1 MHALWLSALLLGAA
15 TEPSDARIVFEGLRM
30 DRYPVRGRDVAAV
43 RAALDAAR
51 VRDENDGTL
60 VEAYTHGHVHG
71 TWTAPAGKDRGAPC
85 RPETIAIRYSATMR
99 LPYLDEPDPP
109 PALAQAWQL
118 YAANLEAHEMEHLE
132 RIRRALP
139 RLAAA
144 IAAAPCAQADAAGA
158 AVLEQIR
165 AEGRAYDLET
175 EHGRSEGAVFPPPT
189 TRPVERD
196 D

>member
-1 MHALWLSALLLGAA
+1 MHALWLSALLLGPA
-15 TEPSDARIVFEGLRM
+15 TGSPGARIIFDGVRM

-60 VEAYTHGHVHG
+60 VEAYTHGRVHW
-71 TWTAPAGKDRGAPC
+71 TWKAAGPDRDAKC
-85 RPETIAIRYSATMR
+85 RPQAITIRFSATMR

-109 PALAQAWQL
+109 PALAQAWQR
-118 YAANLEAHEMEHLE
+118 YAANLEAHEREHLE

-144 IAAAPCAQADAAGA
+144 IAAAPCAKADTAGA

-175 EHGRSEGAVFPPPT
+175 EHGRRDGAVFPPPEAMQ
-189 TRPVERD
+189 REWND
-196 D
+196 

>member
-1 MHALWLSALLLGAA
+1 MHALWLSALLLGPA
-15 TEPSDARIVFEGLRM
+15 TGSPGARIIFDGVRM

-43 RAALDAAR
+43 RVALDAAR

-60 VEAYTHGHVHG
+60 VEAYTHGRVHW
-71 TWTAPAGKDRGAPC
+71 TWKAAGPDRDAKC
-85 RPETIAIRYSATMR
+85 RPQAITIRFSATMR

-109 PALAQAWQL
+109 PALAQAWQR
-118 YAANLEAHEMEHLE
+118 YAANLEAHEREHLE

-144 IAAAPCAQADAAGA
+144 IAAAPCAKADTAGA

-175 EHGRSEGAVFPPPT
+175 EHGRRDGAVFPPPEAMQ
-189 TRPVERD
+189 REWND
-196 D
+196 